1 VYPRCAADG
10 PPGSHPPANRAGSPR
25 WHMPSA
31 RAKRRGQRGPARA
44 SKTGPSAPLYQV
56 FGVSNLVVVGVK
68 KIKLFSL
75 SLSPRC
81 VCVCVKRLCCAP
93 APVAGCWVAGQ
104 PAPPH
109 THTTPQQAPKR
120 KKKKK
125 EKSTTP
131 AVRVSSP
138 TTLLVRAHTCL
149 TSLIGREAV
158 FPRGYD
164 RRC

>member
-1 VYPRCAADG
+1 MRRRRPPWHP
-10 PPGSHPPANRAGSPR
+10 PPGQPR
-25 WHMPSA
+25 WPAVAWGPLGACQAA
-31 RAKRRGQRGPARA
+31 RP
-44 SKTGPSAPLYQV
+44 TGPGKGFKNLLFDAAVFKV
-56 FGVSNLVVVGVK
+56 FGVSNLGGGGGGKKLKVV
-68 KIKLFSL
+68 L

-81 VCVCVKRLCCAP
+81 VCVCVCVKRAR
-93 APVAGCWVAGQ
+93 ARRWVLVWGGQ
-104 PAPPH
+104 RHQHP
-109 THTTPQQAPKR
+109 HTTPATTHHTTAGQKER
-120 KKKKK
+120 KKK